1 MITDQD
7 NDESISIDESLFIN
21 NNHTQIWVLDM
32 INNSSRIIRLE
43 ILENGTQNIKKLL
56 KD

>member
-21 NNHTQIWVLDM
+21 NNHTQIWVLGM